1 MGLFDRFRSSAPA
14 VADSSA
20 DVSGQDSTRLIEA
33 GHGFEAQGR
42 LDEAMQCYLDAIP
55 LAPNPA
61 RAHLNHGNVLLLKG
75 DLNGALE
82 AFRTALKHKPDYA
95 GAYYNIGNAL
105 LNAGQLDE
113 AAANYRRALEIH
125 PDYAEVHCSLGVAL
139 KELGQLDGA
148 IASLQRAL
156 AIKPDLVEA
165 QTNLENILQ
174 VICSKG
180 TVLLIDGKLN
190 DAIVNFRRVLEINP
204 DFAEAHR
211 NLGEALQNLGRLEE
225 AVVSYCR
232 ALEINPNNPD
242 AHYNLACIFKIQAR
256 NEDAAASCRRALEIK
271 PDFADAYNN
280 LGIALQDLGQ
290 TQEAVACYRRA
301 LEITPSANTNNNL
314 GTALQALGQTED
326 ALACYQRALEISPYF
341 GDAQF
346 NLSLLLLSL
355 GKYAEAWPKYEFRYH
370 PNTKT
375 KHVILPDLPFPRWQG
390 ESLDGKSLMIWPE
403 QGFGDEIQFARYIP
417 MLKSR
422 GVSRITLVCAQPLMA
437 LLQNIN
443 GVDILVTPSKA
454 LSIPHHAYWTF
465 PMSLP
470 LHFATTVETIPAKLP
485 YLSVLSERL
494 DMWRNRLPKGGPN
507 VGLVWK
513 GNAEHKNDA
522 NRSLPGLSTLA
533 PLWSLPGVTFVSLQK
548 GQGEDEAATPPTGQP
563 ILHLGSGI
571 QDFADT
577 AAIVAQLDLVICI
590 DTAIAHL
597 AGALGKPCWVLLSA
611 IGTDWRWLRERTDSP
626 WYPGVIRLF
635 RQSKAGDWATT
646 INEVAHALE
655 AWADERAKTT

>member
-1 MGLFDRFRSSAPA
+1 MGIFDRFRPA
-14 VADSSA
+14 RRAIADSTEIMSEQ
-20 DVSGQDSTRLIEA
+20 SGQDSTRLIDQ
-33 GHGFEAQGR
+33 GHALEAQGE
-42 LDEAMQCYLDAIP
+42 LDEAMQCYLEAIR
-55 LAPNPA
+55 LAPDPA

-75 DLNGALE
+75 DLNGALA
-82 AFRTALKHKPDYA
+82 AFRAAIEHKPDYA

-113 AAANYRRALEIH
+113 AVASYRRALEIQ

-139 KELGQLDGA
+139 KELGEFDCA
-148 IASLQRAL
+148 VASL
-156 AIKPDLVEA
+156 KEA
-165 QTNLENILQ
+165 
-174 VICSKG
+174 
-180 TVLLIDGKLN
+180 
-190 DAIVNFRRVLEINP
+190 LEINP
-204 DFAEAHR
+204 DLAEAHL
-211 NLGEALQNLGRLEE
+211 NLGNALKELGQLED
-225 AVVSYCR
+225 AVMSYHR
-232 ALEINPNNPD
+232 TLEIEP
-242 AHYNLACIFKIQAR
+242 NLAEAH
-256 NEDAAASCRRALEIK
+256 S
-271 PDFADAYNN
+271 N
-280 LGIALQDLGQ
+280 LGIALHDIGQ
-290 TQEAVACYRRA
+290 LDEA
-301 LEITPSANTNNNL
+301 I
-314 GTALQALGQTED
+314 
-326 ALACYQRALEISPYF
+326 ACYQKALTIKP
-341 GDAQF
+341 DLADTNV